1 MTTNT
6 QKSRFKA
13 GSALNGTDH
22 PPRAISGL
30 KVLNSLAWENL
41 KRRYPEIRP
50 ELLPRPKYRE
60 RTANQLTQS
69 VIAFIKL
76 TGGQAERISVSGRT
90 IDHRQTFTDVLGHQ
104 RSIGTLQWIPG
115 TMTRG
120 SADVSLIVQGRSLK
134 IEIKIGRDRQSEHQK
149 KYQAEVEKAGGIYLI
164 VKDFQGFYDWYND
177 YFKHKSGPEQDY
189 TSQNYGEH
197 FPDKSSLT

>member
-1 MTTNT
+1 MTPNA
-6 QKSRFKA
+6 QKPRFKA

-22 PPRAISGL
+22 SPRPISGL

-41 KRRYPEIRP
+41 KRRYPEIR
-50 ELLPRPKYRE
+50 ECLLPRPKYRE

-120 SADVSLIVQGRSLK
+120 SADISATIAGRSVK
-134 IEIKIGRDRQSEHQK
+134 IEIKIGKDRMSDAQRR
-149 KYQAEVEKAGGIYLI
+149 YQHDIEAAGGIYLTA
-164 VKDFQGFYDWYND
+164 KDFQGFYDWYQD
-177 YFKHKSGPEQDY
+177 YFQPNSGPDQAY
-189 TSQNYGEH
+189 I
-197 FPDKSSLT
+197 SSRCGNNLQKNQ

>member
-1 MTTNT
+1 MTPNP
-6 QKSRFKA
+6 KKPRFKA

-22 PPRAISGL
+22 SPRAISGL
-30 KVLNSLAWENL
+30 KVLNSLAWERL
-41 KRRYPEIRP
+41 KQRYPEIRP

-90 IDHRQTFTDVLGHQ
+90 VDHRQTFTDVLGHQ
-104 RSIGTLQWIPG
+104 RTIGTLQWIPG

-120 SADVSLIVQGRSLK
+120 SADISATIAGRSVK
-134 IEIKIGRDRQSEHQK
+134 IEVKIAFDRQSEHQK
-149 KYQAEVEKAGGIYLI
+149 KYQAEVEKAGGVYII
-164 VKDFQGFYDWYND
+164 ARDFQGFYDWYQD
-177 YFKHKSGPEQDY
+177 YFEAGKIGKSAY
-189 TSQNYGEH
+189 TSQIYGEH